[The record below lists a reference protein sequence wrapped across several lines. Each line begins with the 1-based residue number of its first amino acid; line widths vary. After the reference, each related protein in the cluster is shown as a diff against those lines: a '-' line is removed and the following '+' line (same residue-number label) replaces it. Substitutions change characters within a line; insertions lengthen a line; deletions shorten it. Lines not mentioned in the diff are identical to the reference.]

1 MLVPVQRAMD
11 TNIRAE
17 VRLSVILTGAM
28 DEEVKWFSSR
38 FGRFTQRKEPLV
50 PIEQQL

>member
-1 MLVPVQRAMD
+1 MLVPEQRAMD
-11 TNIRAE
+11 TYRRAE
-17 VRLSVILTGAM
+17 VRLSAILTGAM
-28 DEEVKWFSSR
+28 DEEAKWLTSR